1 MNFNVNGFIEAINQK
16 NLSNQ
21 DIVDILNNKYGIE
34 VTLNGVK
41 SYRRKG
47 GKNAIPSHEK
57 LVALSDILDVSIDF
71 LLKNENKYKVK
82 TIPLIGKA
90 SCGIPIKFYNDDI
103 EQIPVSDNI
112 ARDGVYA
119 ITAEG
124 DSMLQKIKHGDI
136 IICDKEMLCE
146 NGNIVHYTT
155 IDGDS
160 GIKKFSC
167 NPITEQ
173 VTLMPL
179 NTDYEPIILHRE
191 DVKCA
196 RCFKIMSD
204 L

>member
-1 MNFNVNGFIEAINQK
+1 MNFGALLKEARKNKEMSQDDLAKLLGVNRVSISNYEKNKNTPTLSNLNKIK
-16 NLSNQ
+16 KILNLSS
-21 DIVDILNNKYGIE
+21 DYFD
-34 VTLNGVK
+34 
-41 SYRRKG
+41 
-47 GKNAIPSHEK
+47 EK
-57 LVALSDILDVSIDF
+57 KTI
-71 LLKNENKYKVK
+71 VK

-90 SCGIPIKFYNDDI
+90 SCGIPNKFYNDDI
-103 EQIPVSDNI
+103 EHIPVSDNI

-124 DSMLQKIKHGDI
+124 DSMLPKIKNGDI